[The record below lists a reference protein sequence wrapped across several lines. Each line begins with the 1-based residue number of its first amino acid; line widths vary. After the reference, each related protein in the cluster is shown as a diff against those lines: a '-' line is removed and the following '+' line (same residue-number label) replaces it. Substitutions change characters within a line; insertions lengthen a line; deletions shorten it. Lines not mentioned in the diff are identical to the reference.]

1 MSKKHSRSF
10 LNQERVRKMLPCHR
24 RKIDMVYFI
33 YNIVMTMVL
42 GASTSEGIILAL

>member
-10 LNQERVRKMLPCHR
+10 LNQERARKMLPCHR
-24 RKIDMVYFI
+24 IDMVYFI

-42 GASTSEGIILAL
+42 GASTSERIILAL